1 MRTRADISARGFWCR
16 GQGAF
21 FHVRIFDPNAQ
32 RHENK
37 TLKRC
42 YELNELGK
50 KRNYNSRILNVEQG
64 LFPSRFLNNRW
75 YGKRMLVKQLCQM
88 ISLK

>member
-21 FHVRIFDPNAQ
+21 FHVRIFDPDAQ

-64 LFPSRFLNNRW
+64 LFPSLVFSITGGM
-75 YGKRMLVKQLCQM
+75 GKECLSSNYVR
-88 ISLK
+88 